1 MALAM
6 IPPGGENKVAFL
18 AKLIAST
25 VGFIGIGLALYW
37 RGARNKA
44 KV

>member
-1 MALAM
+1 MLLAAV
-6 IPPGGENKVAFL
+6 PPGGENKIVWA
-18 AKLIAST
+18 AKLTAST